1 MARRGVSTGAL
12 SRPDGSSQV
21 RCAPVILPVRSVTAV
36 QRRPDLGRGVGIGP
50 VITPRMKS
58 QSADFLQ
65 GRDAA
70 FAQIHLGDRARNRL

>member
-1 MARRGVSTGAL
+1 MRACDLAGEVG
-12 SRPDGSSQV
+12 DGGD
-21 RCAPVILPVRSVTAV
+21 

-70 FAQIHLGDRARNRL
+70 FAQIHLGNRARNRL